1 MFRHLLRFG
10 LPLLLCSTCLWAEYG
25 RLDPR
30 PRVIQFSRP
39 SVPAGTY
46 GSAVEIDLL
55 VEIDESGH
63 VIYAAVQRATDPTL
77 AAPCLQAV
85 RHWRFAP
92 ALRNRQ
98 PTRSRFIQ
106 PLRFGTRDSAC
117 LTAASHAAKPRRR
130 VEPQVPA
137 ELAHLTGEVMVAL
150 EVDGTGTVTQSAIA
164 DSSAPQLNALTLAAA
179 RRWTFRPALEEGRH
193 VATTVYLPFSF
204 TGSASPTITEAL
216 TK

>member
-1 MFRHLLRFG
+1 MFRYLLRFG
-10 LPLLLCSTCLWAEYG
+10 LPLLLCTTCLLAEYG

-106 PLRFGTRDSAC
+106 PLRFGARDNAC
-117 LTAASHAAKPRRR
+117 LTAATHAAKPRRR
-130 VEPQVPA
+130 IDPKVPA
-137 ELAHLTGEVMVAL
+137 EFAHLTGEVMVAL
-150 EVDGTGTVTQSAIA
+150 EVNGAGEVTGTSVV
-164 DSSAPQLNALTLAAA
+164 DSSVPPLNALTLAAA
-179 RRWTFRPALEEGRH
+179 RRWTFRPALEDGRH

-204 TGSASPTITEAL
+204 TGTSSPVATAERS
-216 TK
+216 K